1 MAKNP
6 MLVGTAIMLFE
17 LASLSFKVM
26 VNHAKCTTTKM
37 LMVVMTMMMMAS
49 QFLRLQDLTCAP

>member
-6 MLVGTAIMLFE
+6 MLVDTAIMLFE
-17 LASLSFKVM
+17 LASLASKVI

-37 LMVVMTMMMMAS
+37 LMVVMVMMKMAS
-49 QFLRLQDLTCAP
+49 